1 MKKLLAL
8 GMAAMMCAM
17 AGPVYAADE
26 TQDDPRR
33 DNDKEISSEETSQEA
48 SGEVWALLSKDPELD
63 QMKVT
68 VPIRLH
74 FAVLNRDDPDDT
86 STPLKFQAPHKDKYA
101 VVVDKDSSVGVK
113 VTAVKFEIPQNGAWK
128 LAANDTAAS
137 EIKNDARTVA
147 IKLNGDWMQEGVN
160 KFTKPLI
167 VEKNTSKALELDGNA
182 SKSAMPEKADGL
194 YEKAFNV
201 TYTLEMDK
209 PEVTPVP

>member
-26 TQDDPRR
+26 TQDGHGT
-33 DNDKEISSEETSQEA
+33 NEIASEETPQE
-48 SGEVWALLSKDPELD
+48 SKGEVWGLLTKEPQLD

-68 VPIRLH
+68 VPIKLH
-74 FAVLNRDDPDDT
+74 FAVLNRDNPDDT
-86 STPLKFQAPHKDKYA
+86 STPLKFQVPHKDKYA

-128 LAANDTAAS
+128 LAADDTAALK
-137 EIKNDARTVA
+137 IMNDARTVA
-147 IKLNGDWMQEGVN
+147 IKLNGDWMKEGVN
-160 KFTKPLI
+160 KFTDPLV
-167 VEKNTSKALELDGNA
+167 VEKNTSKTLELDGSA
-182 SKSAMPEKADGL
+182 SKSTIPADAKGL
-194 YEKAFNV
+194 YEKAFDV

-209 PEVTPVP
+209 AEVTPVP

>member
-26 TQDDPRR
+26 TQDGHGT
-33 DNDKEISSEETSQEA
+33 NEIASEETPQESQ
-48 SGEVWALLSKDPELD
+48 GEVWGLLTNEPQLD

-74 FAVLNRDDPDDT
+74 FAVLNRDADAD
-86 STPLKFQAPHKDKYA
+86 TPLKFQVPHKDKYA

-128 LAANDTAAS
+128 LADDDTAAAG
-137 EIKNDARTVA
+137 IKNDARTVA
-147 IKLNGDWMQEGVN
+147 IKLNGDWMKEGVN
-160 KFTKPLI
+160 EFTKPLI
-167 VEKNTSKALELDGNA
+167 VEKNTSKALELDGSA
-182 SKSAMPEKADGL
+182 SNSEIPDDAKGL

-209 PEVTPVP
+209 AEVTPVP